1 MEELAGKVGVEP
13 TLAESESAVLPLDDF
28 PSVIDARA
36 DRACVGTPKEIRTP
50 VLALKGRRPD
60 RARRFGAN
68 NIVWRRVK
76 DSNPRGTHRPCGL
89 ANRRLEPLGYLS
101 ES

>member
-1 MEELAGKVGVEP
+1 MEKLAGKVGVEP

-36 DRACVGTPKEIRTP
+36 DRACVGAPKEIRTP

-60 RARRFGAN
+60 RARRWVQ
-68 NIVWRRVK
+68 I
-76 DSNPRGTHRPCGL
+76 TLCGG
-89 ANRRLEPLGYLS
+89 E
-101 ES
+101 